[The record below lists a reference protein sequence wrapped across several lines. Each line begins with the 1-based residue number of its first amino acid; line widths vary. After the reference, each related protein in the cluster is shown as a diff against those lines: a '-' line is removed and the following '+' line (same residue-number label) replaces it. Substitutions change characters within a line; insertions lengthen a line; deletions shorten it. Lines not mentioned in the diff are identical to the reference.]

1 MSKKRIGLISLIAS
15 FALVFIVSISF
26 FSFVAVSNT
35 KKKTYKGTVN
45 RDYKDYS
52 LILEI
57 SKTWQETDFWG
68 QQFDFAIKDRTK
80 ADLDNWTLTIEF
92 KGDNFQLV
100 KIDSCWNVLPT
111 VQDNVITLT
120 PKKDITLASVKPK
133 EANSFGFIFHVKN
146 AINDTDF
153 ENFTFKLS
161 GTSHRTSTSYPAFW
175 VVLFLMFGWVTFLV
189 AYIVFWLRERNFE
202 KFKEHTYNIM
212 SQAMNTFGS
221 LIDVKDPYTKDHS
234 ARVSYYSVK
243 IARKLGEDDEFCRNI
258 AYIALMHDC
267 GKLLIDDS
275 ILRKPAKLTD
285 PEYDIM
291 KTHTINGGKALEN
304 FTSIEGIKDG
314 AMYHHERYD
323 GSGYPKGLKGEE
335 IPLCARIISVSDA
348 LDAMA
353 SDRCYRPHLL
363 KDVII
368 KELENNKGTQ
378 FDPKI
383 VDAVVDM
390 INNNEIDITDIEIRK
405 DAD

>member
-1 MSKKRIGLISLIAS
+1 MSKKRISLICLIAS
-15 FALVFIVSISF
+15 FVLVFIVSISF
-26 FSFVAVSNT
+26 FSFVAISNT

-45 RDYKDYS
+45 GDYKDYG

-68 QQFDFAIKDRTK
+68 QQFDFAIKDKTK
-80 ADLDNWTLTIEF
+80 SDLDNWTLTIEF

-111 VQDNVITLT
+111 VQDNIVTVT
-120 PKKDITLASVKPK
+120 PEKDITLVSVKPK

-202 KFKEHTYNIM
+202 KFKEHTYKIM
-212 SQAMNTFGS
+212 SQSMNTFAS
-221 LIDVKDPYTKDHS
+221 MIDFKDPYTKNHS

-243 IARKLGEDDEFCRNI
+243 IARKMGLDDEFVRNI

-267 GKLLIDDS
+267 GKLLIEDD
-275 ILRKPAKLTD
+275 ILKKPARLTD

-323 GSGYPKGLKGEE
+323 GTGYPKGLKGEE
-335 IPLCARIISVSDA
+335 IPLCARIICVADA

-368 KELENNKGTQ
+368 NELKNNSGTQ
-378 FDPKI
+378 FDPNIAKI
-383 VDAVVDM
+383 AIEM
-390 INNNEIDITDIEIRK
+390 IQNNEIDLNE
-405 DAD
+405 